1 MSDEPEGT
9 GDVGSASGQMRRIA
23 KKEIAKE
30 REREQS
36 TPGVVMPRPN
46 GGLQI
51 NAKTIALVVGLL
63 TVSGA
68 AWGSVASYV
77 RMEEQVK
84 NQAARIQKLEEKVAS
99 TATSADMEKVER
111 ALSGVQTALGRVQ
124 LDVNGLCVAYHE
136 GDASKCRTSH

>member
-9 GDVGSASGQMRRIA
+9 GGVGSATGQMRSIA
-23 KKEIAKE
+23 KKEIAKN

-46 GGLQI
+46 GGIQI

-68 AWGSVASYV
+68 AWGAVSSYV
-77 RMEEQVK
+77 RMEVEVK
-84 NQAARIQKLEEKVAS
+84 NQAAKILKLEEKAANA
-99 TATSADMEKVER
+99 ATSADMAKIER

-136 GDASKCRTSH
+136 GDASKCRTSR